1 MIVNNDLLAAVE
13 APVRQIATTVELYNG
28 STKVADYKH
37 TDALVSVTIERIG
50 TSKFFGFGVC
60 QKANVKL
67 RDVNRAID
75 ITTANSFKI
84 YFNDVITCP
93 VFYVSEVHRNEKT
106 NELSITAYDAL
117 YKASAHTFDELNL
130 ITPYTVGDVAFAC
143 CRILGL
149 SSYSRPVASAWNVS
163 YENGANFGGK
173 ESIREALD
181 AIAEATQTIYY
192 MDASNRLTFK
202 RLDMAPGAVFT
213 IDKDKY
219 IELDSGT
226 NRRLSGITHATEL
239 GDNVSASLEVSGT
252 VQYVRDN
259 PFWDLREDIGDLVN
273 NALAAVGGMTINQF
287 TCSWRGNP
295 LLEIGDKIALVTRDN
310 ETVFSYLLDD
320 TITYDGSLSQESR
333 WSYEDDEGEDADNP
347 ASLGEFLKRTVAK
360 VDKVNQEI
368 SLAVSSTTEALDS
381 INGELEEI
389 NKRVSATV
397 NKDEVEIL
405 ISETISNGV
414 DSVQT
419 TKGFTFNDE
428 GLTIAQSD
436 SDISTIISEDGMT
449 VKKGDDDVLTANNEG
464 VKAIDLHAT
473 TYLIVGDYS
482 RFENYGTQARTA
494 CYWIGK

>member
-1 MIVNNDLLAAVE
+1 MIVNNALLAAVE

-28 STKVADYKH
+28 STMVANYKH

-106 NELSITAYDAL
+106 NELSVTAYDAL
-117 YKASAHTFDELNL
+117 YKASAHTSDELNL
-130 ITPYTVGDVAFAC
+130 IIPYTIHEVGFAC

-149 SSYSRPVASAWNVS
+149 ATFSRPVSSAWNLS
-163 YENGANFGGK
+163 YADGANFNGT
-173 ESIREALD
+173 ESVREVLD

-192 MDASNRLTFK
+192 IDATNKLTFRK
-202 RLDMAPGAVFT
+202 LDMAPGAVFT

-226 NRRLSGITHATEL
+226 NRRLSGITHVTEL
-239 GDNVSASLEVSGT
+239 GDNVSASLDVSGT

-287 TCSWRGNP
+287 SCSWRGNP

-310 ETVFSYLLDD
+310 QTVFSYLLDD
-320 TITYDGSLSQESR
+320 TITYDGSFRQESR
-333 WSYEDDEGEDADNP
+333 WSYEDDESEDADNP
-347 ASLGEFLKRTVAK
+347 ASLGDFLKRTTAK

-368 SLAVSSTTEALDS
+368 SLVVNSTTEALDS

-397 NKDEVEIL
+397 SKDEVEIL
-405 ISETISNGV
+405 ISETFNNGV

-436 SDISTIISEDGMT
+436 SDISTVISEDGMT
-449 VKKGDDDVLTANNEG
+449 VKKGNEDVLTANNEG